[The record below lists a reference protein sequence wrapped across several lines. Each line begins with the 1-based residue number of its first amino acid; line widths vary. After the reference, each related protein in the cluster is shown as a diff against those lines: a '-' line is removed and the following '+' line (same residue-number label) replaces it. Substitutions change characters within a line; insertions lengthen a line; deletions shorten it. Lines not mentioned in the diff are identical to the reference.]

1 MAAAEGFMSQAATP
15 SGDCESGIRNTVKS
29 LRIPEMDDFAVRGL
43 HLPHAEGRR
52 RKPAPVRDDMADRDM
67 MDDGLEHQLEG
78 TGKDLK
84 GRVKDAAGGLLGD
97 QSLQNEGK
105 LDRLK
110 GKIQDTFGKGE
121 EDLGRK
127 L

>member
-1 MAAAEGFMSQAATP
+1 
-15 SGDCESGIRNTVKS
+15 
-29 LRIPEMDDFAVRGL
+29 
-43 HLPHAEGRR
+43 
-52 RKPAPVRDDMADRDM
+52 MADRDM
-67 MDDGLEHQLEG
+67 MDDGLENQLEG
-78 TGKDLK
+78 KGKDLK

-110 GKIQDTFGKGE
+110 GKIQDTFGKAE
-121 EDLGRK
+121 EDVGRN

>member
-1 MAAAEGFMSQAATP
+1 
-15 SGDCESGIRNTVKS
+15 
-29 LRIPEMDDFAVRGL
+29 
-43 HLPHAEGRR
+43 
-52 RKPAPVRDDMADRDM
+52 MADRDM
-67 MDDGLEHQLEG
+67 MDDGLENQLEG
-78 TGKDLK
+78 KGDDLK

-110 GKIQDTFGKGE
+110 GKIQDTFGKGQ
-121 EDLGRK
+121 EDLGRN